1 MNSEAADIDAS
12 FSLLEAKAQESADLE
27 RSPRAEVS
35 VHIPEPELK
44 AGSGDDKQKQM
55 SPAPTTGTSAYA
67 ENLLDRLQWSCR
79 ERQDLK
85 GFADIHSLFE
95 NAQKKEMPFV
105 FHDHSGPLVLED
117 KIIDPDSWEPA
128 WKPGEKEESK
138 QHKYVGPE
146 KLHLFKANGIYRG
159 KFETDAGGSTTF
171 EGCGL
176 WVSVSSSQGQGA
188 KKGGHF
194 VTILWGN
201 WEGKALAGSML
212 HAFMPEIGEN
222 DFQRCVGFSY
232 NGSFSLEKCD
242 KGADKKGSQSKSQPW
257 QELMFDHPVQ
267 DSKSHGQSKTAIF
280 REFEFAVPKV
290 YQNQDKLSQVWVELF
305 FATLLDDGLERKESR
320 DFERHKQ
327 ILRSCKNQDGFIEF
341 LRSNYIGTGLQ
352 YFVPR
357 IVEGMHARCKVDFII
372 RLNHN
377 YSCFPLLC
385 HICKY

>member
-12 FSLLEAKAQESADLE
+12 FSLLQAKAHEGADLE

-35 VHIPEPELK
+35 VSISEP
-44 AGSGDDKQKQM
+44 GSGDDKQKQK
-55 SPAPTTGTSAYA
+55 SPSNGTSVLA
-67 ENLLDRLQWSCR
+67 ENLLDMLRSSCL
-79 ERQDLK
+79 ERQGNSQGLK
-85 GFADIHSLFE
+85 VFADSLSEEAPQAVSFI
-95 NAQKKEMPFV
+95 

-117 KIIDPDSWEPA
+117 KIIDPDSWDPA
-128 WKPGEKEESK
+128 NPGEKEESK
-138 QHKYVGPE
+138 QHKYIGPE
-146 KLHLFKANGIYRG
+146 KLHLFKANGIYIG
-159 KFETDAGGSTTF
+159 KIKTDEGSTTF

-212 HAFMPEIGEN
+212 HAYMPEMGEN

-232 NGSFSLEKCD
+232 NGSFSLEDCHNV
-242 KGADKKGSQSKSQPW
+242 ADKKVSPSKFQPW
-257 QELMFDHPVQ
+257 QELMFHHPDQ
-267 DSKSHGQSKTAIF
+267 DPKSHGQSKTAIF
-280 REFEFAVPKV
+280 REFEFAVPKI
-290 YQNQDKLSQVWVELF
+290 YQNQEKLSQVWVELF

-327 ILRSCKNQDGFIEF
+327 ISGCVNQDGFIDF
-341 LRSNYIGTGLQ
+341 LKSNYIGTGLQ

-357 IVEGMHARCKVDFII
+357 IVEGMHARGKVYFII
-372 RLNHN
+372 GFDHN
-377 YSCFPLLC
+377 YYTVVPLLC